1 MDTIAAISTGN
12 QITAIGILRLSG
24 PETFAAADAVFRPA
38 DGKPLSAHPRRMMV
52 YGDLL
57 DREGQVI
64 DRALAV
70 TFAAGASYTGEDSAE
85 FHCHGSPVVLDEGLR
100 ALFAAGARQ
109 AKGGEFTQRAFLN
122 GRMDLTQ
129 AEAVID
135 LIEAET
141 AQAAR
146 NAVEQLG
153 GALRRRIDA
162 VYESLLEVASR
173 FYAVVDYPDEDIED
187 LDRESLR
194 QTLSQGEAAL
204 RELMATFGR
213 GQILRQGVPTA
224 ILGRPNVGKS
234 SLLNALLGF
243 DRAIVTDVAGTTRD
257 TVEERRW
264 WAACCCGSL
273 IPPVSGR
280 RRILWKKWEWS
291 DPGRRRSVP
300 PWPCW
305 CWTAPS
311 LSPPGTRPLSA
322 RRKRPKS

>member
-24 PETFAAADAVFRPA
+24 PEAFAAADAVFRPM
-38 DGKPLSAHPRRMMV
+38 DGKPLSAHPRRTMV

-57 DREGQVI
+57 DREGRTI
-64 DRALAV
+64 DQALAV

-153 GALRRRIDA
+153 AIHAFPAGL
-162 VYESLLEVASR
+162 
-173 FYAVVDYPDEDIED
+173 
-187 LDRESLR
+187 
-194 QTLSQGEAAL
+194 
-204 RELMATFGR
+204 
-213 GQILRQGVPTA
+213 A
-224 ILGRPNVGKS
+224 IL
-234 SLLNALLGF
+234 
-243 DRAIVTDVAGTTRD
+243 
-257 TVEERRW
+257 TV
-264 WAACCCGSL
+264 
-273 IPPVSGR
+273 
-280 RRILWKKWEWS
+280 
-291 DPGRRRSVP
+291 
-300 PWPCW
+300 
-305 CWTAPS
+305 
-311 LSPPGTRPLSA
+311 
-322 RRKRPKS
+322 